1 MMYDFNRTLDT
12 HDKNRNFRI
21 NIGINMQKNIKL
33 SLIVVALFSS
43 LHADEAK
50 TIKLKPLTITSTAIK
65 TDELK
70 STDAVEVYTQED
82 IEKSHA
88 KDIYEFLNKET
99 SVISMPSY
107 GNPFTQKLDMRGYGI
122 GDGYQNIVI
131 KVNGRKLNN
140 VDMIP
145 QLLSSISPSSIE
157 RIEIIKSSGIVEG
170 GDGANAGVIN
180 IITKQ
185 SDTKAIS
192 FYTGIYKTFDGS
204 FYIGHTDDKL
214 SFSVNGEAQ
223 SNGGIREIDSD
234 GNRDKNKFSNFGF
247 ELAYTPTEALE
258 FRLNGLTSDMDVIYA
273 GSLTEDEYKDNVY
286 QKGNAN
292 WGSTHQKFSSDVIG
306 AGVSYFI
313 TDSISLNIDGTHEKK
328 KSNYITY
335 NFIYH
340 YDYSSYTANIDYS
353 SNKFSI
359 KVGLDN
365 FDGNVKRRNI
375 IDLSKLNK
383 AYFIMSEFYLSDFT
397 LKAGYRYEEVIF
409 ENEKN
414 TDDKK
419 DCLNGVE
426 LGINYQLDNIQS
438 IFVNY
443 SHSYQSAS
451 LDRLFSFSKGTYNGY
466 VKPAVASNYS
476 AGYNYISKSNKLKI
490 SAYYIDLKDEI
501 YYYNHNGVRRNTNI
515 DKSHKY
521 GLDLYDKY
529 IINQQFNVML
539 NYNYVQAI
547 IDDEK
552 ENGDDYSGNKL
563 PGVSDHNV
571 KATLNYLPTPHATI
585 SLTQVWRSEA
595 YAANDFNNDF
605 DQKQDAYN
613 STDISATYTKDNW
626 EVFAKINNLFN
637 QKNGLWISDDKIY
650 PVNFTTTAMAGFKL
664 KY

>member
-1 MMYDFNRTLDT
+1 M
-12 HDKNRNFRI
+12 H
-21 NIGINMQKNIKL
+21 KNIKL
-33 SLIVVALFSS
+33 SLVAVALFSS
-43 LHADEAK
+43 LHADETK
-50 TIKLKPLTITSTAIK
+50 TIELKPLTVTSTAIK

-70 STDAVEVYTQED
+70 STDAVEVYTQKD

-107 GNPFTQKLDMRGYGI
+107 GNPFSQKLDMRGYGI

-140 VDMIP
+140 VDMVP

-157 RIEIIKSSGIVEG
+157 RIEIIKSSGVVEG

-180 IITKQ
+180 IVTKK
-185 SDTKAIS
+185 SNDKEIS
-192 FYTGIYKTFDGS
+192 FYGGIYNTFDGS
-204 FYIGHTDDKL
+204 FYVGHKDDKL
-214 SFSVNGEAQ
+214 SFNVNGEAQ
-223 SNGGIREIDSD
+223 KNGGIREIDSD
-234 GNRDKNKFSNFGF
+234 GNRAENKFSNFGF
-247 ELAYTPTEALE
+247 DLAYAPIDELE
-258 FRLNGLTSDMDVIYA
+258 LRLNGLTSDMDVIYA

-286 QKGNAN
+286 QKGNSN

-306 AGVSYFI
+306 AGASYFI
-313 TDSISLNIDGTHEKK
+313 NDNFSLNGDFSHEFKTSEYLGAWPSK
-328 KSNYITY
+328 FKYIY
-335 NFIYH
+335 N
-340 YDYSSYTANIDYS
+340 SYNINALYEIGGFD
-353 SNKFSI
+353 I
-359 KVGLDN
+359 KVGLDGFNGKRDASTTSTSKDNIAGFISANYTLGKNN
-365 FDGNVKRRNI
+365 F
-375 IDLSKLNK
+375 
-383 AYFIMSEFYLSDFT
+383 
-397 LKAGYRYEEVIF
+397 KAGYRYEEVAYT
-409 ENEKN
+409 NDPN
-414 TDDKK
+414 SGSVLK
-419 DCLNGVE
+419 DTHHLNGVE
-426 LGINYQLDNIQS
+426 LGYNYQLNQEMS
-438 IFVNY
+438 LFVNY
-443 SHSYQSAS
+443 SKSYQAPDI
-451 LDRLFSFSKGTYNGY
+451 DRFFSTPWGQPTVFNGFIDPSKANNYNI
-466 VKPAVASNYS
+466 
-476 AGYNYISKSNKLKI
+476 GYNYITKQNKLKV

-501 YYYNHNGVRRNTNI
+501 YYYNHNGVSKNTNI

-547 IDDEK
+547 IDDEE

-563 PGVSDHNV
+563 PGVSDHNI
-571 KATLNYLPTPHATI
+571 KATLSYLPTPHATI

-613 STDISATYTKDNW
+613 STDISATYATKGW
-626 EVFAKINNLFN
+626 EIFAKVNNLFN